1 VNKKCLVAF
10 HVKALEINCQW
21 QTMIPLKVVN
31 DMGQVCQINANSMAK
46 IADQSN
52 SLKKIKRE
60 CSTYNLFC
68 DLYDGE

>member
-1 VNKKCLVAF
+1 MLGSFPCKGAGDKLPMADDDSI
-10 HVKALEINCQW
+10 E
-21 QTMIPLKVVN
+21 KVVS

-52 SLKKIKRE
+52 SLKKIRE
-60 CSTYNLFC
+60 SVALITLFC

>member
-1 VNKKCLVAF
+1 MADDDSI
-10 HVKALEINCQW
+10 E
-21 QTMIPLKVVN
+21 KVVS

-52 SLKKIKRE
+52 SLKKIRE
-60 CSTYNLFC
+60 SVALITLFC